1 MTSKDNGPYA
11 SVFEPSEAFRVEM
24 DYCAH
29 GPDSR
34 RHLVRLAETEP
45 TTLVCLHGSAWR
57 GDGGALPRAL
67 ADRIAPG

>member
-45 TTLVCLHGSAWR
+45 TTLACRHGSA
-57 GDGGALPRAL
+57 
-67 ADRIAPG
+67 